1 MVKLID
7 VLKVLPCDRNLKII
21 DYDNEE
27 ILYNGNYTF
36 MPIETLIKLSDKEV
50 ILIDT
55 TKQDDNFEIIIINE
69 CGWR

>member
-36 MPIETLIKLSDKEV
+36 MPIETLIKLSDKGV

-55 TKQDDNFEIIIINE
+55 TKNDDNFEIIIINE

>member
-7 VLKVLPCDRNLKII
+7 ALKVLPCDRNLKII
-21 DYDNEE
+21 DYDSEDV
-27 ILYNGNYTF
+27 LYNGNYTF
-36 MPIETLIKLSDKEV
+36 MPIEILIKLSDKEV